1 MPNVRKLQVSFSGGE
16 VSGEFYGRSDDP
28 KFQTG
33 AATMRNMI
41 PLPHGPVQSRA
52 GFAYVREVKD
62 SSKVT
67 RLLPFTFSTT
77 QTMVI
82 EMGAGYFRFH
92 TAGATLLSPT
102 PAAYNGATQYDVGD
116 MVLSGGVKY
125 YCISL
130 TTGNAPPNATYWYA
144 MPSSG
149 EYEIPN
155 PYAEAD
161 LFDIHYVQSA
171 DVLTLVHPGHRPME
185 LRRLGAT
192 QWTIVPIAFAAP
204 VPPPGYTSRVAAPI
218 NHTYKITATASFPI
232 PMFSLTRD
240 YRMEPSA
247 AISASNDLTI
257 DGAYNR
263 ITWTNAANIVKCDVY
278 KLVGSTYY
286 YLGTTSGASFIDDGS
301 LTPNTSAPQPA
312 GSLPTGISNLSISTT
327 SAGGTVSATATGSGA
342 TTYTYVVTS
351 VSPDGKQESIASASA
366 SCVNNLLTTGNYNTI
381 TWAAVPGVRLYNV
394 YKESNGLFGFIGQ
407 SGKPSLVDDNIAADI
422 SKTPPIHQ
430 DPFATPG
437 NYPAA
442 VSYFEQRR
450 CFAGTTNS
458 PQSVWLTKPG
468 SESDLAYSVPSSED
482 DAIAFRVAAREANTI
497 RHLVP
502 LNDLVALTSAAEWRI
517 TSINADALT
526 PSTVSVRPQSYVGA
540 NNAQPFV
547 VNNTLIY
554 AAARG
559 GHIRELAYNWQA
571 GGFLTGDLSLRA
583 THLFDTYDITE
594 MVYAK
599 SPYPVGWFVRNDGRL
614 LGLTYVPEQQVGAWH
629 WHDTDG
635 SFESI
640 ATVAEGGE
648 DVLYAIIQRTVGGNV
663 VRYVERMATRLFDA
677 PEDAFFVDAG
687 ATFDGNNTT
696 ATTMT
701 VSGGASWGSD
711 ETLTLTA
718 SAAAFVF
725 PVTTDVGDQVV
736 LEDADGN
743 VYKLTVESTSS
754 TTVATVRTDKTLP
767 VSLRNTALASW
778 AWARDS
784 ISGLGH
790 LEGCTVNI
798 LADGAVHPQRT
809 VVSGAITLDQPSI
822 KVHVGL
828 PINADLQ
835 TLPLSVALRDGSNG
849 QGRQKNINR
858 AWLRVYRSSG
868 IFVGPSAQE
877 LVEAKQRTD
886 EPYGAPPDLKSEEIE
901 VVVRPGWDDDGQ
913 VYVRQSDPLPLTIL
927 ALTLE
932 AALGG

>member
-1 MPNVRKLQVSFSGGE
+1 MPNVRKLHVSFSGGE

-33 AATMRNMI
+33 AATVRNMI
-41 PLPHGPVQSRA
+41 PLPHGPVQNRA

-102 PAAYNGATQYDVGD
+102 PSAYSGATQYDVGD

-161 LFDIHYVQSA
+161 LFEIHFVQSA
-171 DVLTLVHPGHRPME
+171 DVLTLVHPNYPPME
-185 LRRLGAT
+185 LRREGSTEWLLL
-192 QWTIVPIAFAAP
+192 PIAFAAAIS
-204 VPPPGYTSRVAAPI
+204 PPGYTAGVAAPI
-218 NHTYKITATASFPI
+218 NHTYKITATVAGA
-232 PMFSLTRD
+232 FSRNYLTV
-240 YRMEPSA
+240 PSA
-247 AISASNDLTI
+247 SITASNDLTI
-257 DGAYNR
+257 DGAYNK
-263 ITWTNAANIVKCDVY
+263 IIWTNGARVIKCDVY
-278 KLVGSTYY
+278 KLVGATYY

-312 GSLPTGISNLSISTT
+312 GTSTT
-327 SAGGTVSATATGSGA
+327 SVSGLSASTVSAGGTMGATATGSGT
-342 TTYTYVVTS
+342 TTYSYVVTS
-351 VSPDGKQESIASASA
+351 VSADGRHESIMSPVAT
-366 SCVNNLLTTGNYNTI
+366 CTNNLLTTGNYNTI
-381 TWAAVPGVRLYNV
+381 TWAAVAGVQLYNV

-407 SGKPSLVDDNIAADI
+407 AGSPTFVDDNIAPDI

-437 NYPAA
+437 SYPAA

-571 GGFLTGDLSLRA
+571 GGFITGDLSLRS

-594 MVYAK
+594 MGYAK

-648 DVLYAIIQRTVGGNV
+648 DVLYAIVQRTVNGNV

-677 PEDAFFVDAG
+677 QEDAFFVDAG

-701 VSGGASWGSD
+701 VSGGTSWGSD
-711 ETLTLTA
+711 EVLTLTA
-718 SAAAFVF
+718 SGAAFVF
-725 PVTTDVGDQVV
+725 PATTDVGDQVV
-736 LEDADGN
+736 LEDTDGN
-743 VYKLTVESTSS
+743 VYRLTVESTSS
-754 TTVATVRTDKTLP
+754 TTVAGVRTDKTLP
-767 VSLRNTALASW
+767 VSLRSTALTSW

-784 ISGLGH
+784 ISGLDH

-809 VVSGAITLDQPSI
+809 VASGAITLDQPSV

-849 QGRQKNINR
+849 QGRQKNVNR

-868 IFVGPSAQE
+868 VFVGPSVDE

-927 ALTLE
+927 SLTLE
-932 AALGG
+932 VALGG